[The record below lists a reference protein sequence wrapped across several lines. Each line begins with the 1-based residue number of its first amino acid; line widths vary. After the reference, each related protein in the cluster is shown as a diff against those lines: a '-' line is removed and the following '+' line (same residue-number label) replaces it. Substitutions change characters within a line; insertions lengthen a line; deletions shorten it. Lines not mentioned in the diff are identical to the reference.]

1 MFLGFVE
8 LEATMVRHIQ
18 TKNSSGTPT
27 APDSAPTYRIYGDS
41 GTAIATGTLSGPVDS
56 QTGLY
61 SLSKAITAANGFGRG
76 LYSVRIAYAIS
87 SAARAELYTF
97 QVV

>member
-1 MFLGFVE
+1 M
-8 LEATMVRHIQ
+8 
-18 TKNSSGTPT
+18 
-27 APDSAPTYRIYGDS
+27 
-41 GTAIATGTLSGPVDS
+41 DS

-61 SLSKAITAANGFGRG
+61 SLSKAITAANGFARG

-87 SAARAELYTF
+87 SSARAELYTF